1 MKVSLKWLRQYV
13 DVNLSPEDLAA
24 RLTMVG
30 LQAGEIH
37 TVGKEWDRIVIGEVI
52 RIEKHPNA
60 DRLCLPT
67 VNLGDGQCTVVC
79 GAPNVAVGQKVA
91 FARVGAKLYDPHTG
105 KHIELKPAKIRGVHS
120 EGMVCSERELGISES
135 HEGILVLPPDALVGE
150 PLSAYLGDTIFDI
163 AVTPNRPDCLNMIG
177 IAREVAAITGAKV
190 RMPPSDYPE
199 HDPPAEAFVSIE
211 IHDPDLC
218 ARYCGGIIQNVKIG
232 PSPAWMQERLTAAGM
247 RPINNIVDITNY
259 VMLEYGQPLHAFDW
273 EKIAGRKI
281 IVRRGRDGEVMTT
294 LDGVERRLNPEM
306 LVIAD
311 ELGPVALA
319 GVMGGA
325 ESEVTE
331 KTTTILLESANFNN
345 ISIRRTSRGLGLV
358 SEASLRFDKGLSPDL
373 PLPAIRRAIALM
385 VELVGGRAARGIVD
399 VYPGVTVR
407 RPIRLSI
414 GRVRQVLGVDFGR
427 DRVEQT
433 LASLGFTCERQGD
446 EELLVSVPYWRT
458 DVNIV
463 EDLIEEV
470 ARVIGYEEI
479 PTTMLSGEI
488 PHHAPAPLAVLKERI
503 RDILVGCGMQEVI
516 TYSMTGADTLQKIRY
531 RGEFGPPMRIANP
544 MSREQEF
551 LRLSL
556 SGGLLAAFA
565 ANERNQRRGVMLF
578 EVGKVYRP
586 RPEGLPEEPTLL
598 GGVMGGLRFGRSRF
612 GDGGQMDF
620 FQVKGVVETLL
631 GHLGLEGRFE
641 PAEGDILLSGRCAA
655 IAVEGERVGW
665 LGEVHP
671 DVLGA
676 FDIVAPTVGLFE
688 IEVEKLLPFVERLR
702 TYRPIP
708 RFPSTDRDLALV
720 VDADVP
726 AQKVLDVI
734 CAFREVGEARLFDV
748 YQGPQVPAGKKSLA
762 FALRYQA
769 MDRTLTDADVDRIQE
784 RILAR
789 LGRELGAELRGPR
802 SAAS

>member
-13 DVNLSPEDLAA
+13 DVNLRPEELAA
-24 RLTMVG
+24 KLTMVG
-30 LQAGEIH
+30 LQASEIR
-37 TVGKEWDRIVIGEVI
+37 TVGQQWEHIVIGEVI

-67 VNLGDGQCTVVC
+67 VNVGGAECTVVC

-91 FARVGAKLYDPHTG
+91 FASVGARLFDPHTG

-120 EGMVCSERELGISES
+120 EGMVCSERELGISDS
-135 HEGILVLPPDALVGE
+135 HEGILVLPPDAPVGE
-150 PLSAYLGDTIFDI
+150 PLSSYLGDTIFDI

-177 IAREVAAITGAKV
+177 IAREVAAIMGTRV
-190 RMPPSDYPE
+190 RMPSLDYPE
-199 HDPPAEAFVSIE
+199 HDPPADTFITIE

-218 ARYCGGIIQNVKIG
+218 ARYCGGIIENVKIG
-232 PSPAWMQERLTAAGM
+232 PSPAWMQERLIAAGM

-259 VMLEYGQPLHAFDW
+259 VMLEYGQPLHAFDY
-273 EKIAGRKI
+273 EKIGGRKI

-294 LDGVERRLNPEM
+294 LDGVERRLNGEI

-311 ELGPVALA
+311 ADRPVAIA

-325 ESEVTE
+325 ESEVTGN
-331 KTTTILLESANFNN
+331 TTTILLESANFNN
-345 ISIRRTSRGLGLV
+345 ISIRRTSRRLGLV

-373 PLPAIRRAIALM
+373 PMPAIRRAMALM
-385 VELVGGRAARGIVD
+385 VELAGGKAARGIVD
-399 VYPGVTVR
+399 VCPGVSVR
-407 RPIRLSI
+407 EPIGLSI
-414 GRVRQVLGVDFGR
+414 RRVQQVLGVDFGR
-427 DRVEQT
+427 ERVEQA
-433 LASLGFTCERQGD
+433 LASLGFACERKGD
-446 EELLVSVPYWRT
+446 GELLVSVPYWRT
-458 DVNIV
+458 DVRMV

-488 PHHAPAPLAVLKERI
+488 PHHEPSPLAVLKDRI

-516 TYSMTGADTLQKIRY
+516 TYSMTGADTLEKIRY
-531 RGEFGPPMRIANP
+531 GGQFGPPMRIANP

-551 LRLSL
+551 LRVSL
-556 SGGLLAAFA
+556 RGGLLSTFA

-578 EVGKVYRP
+578 EVGKVYWP
-586 RPEGLPEEPTLL
+586 RPEGLPDERTLL
-598 GGVMGGLRFGRSRF
+598 GGVMGGVRFGRSRF
-612 GDGGQMDF
+612 GDGGEMDF
-620 FQVKGVVETLL
+620 FQAKGVVETLL

-641 PAEGDILLSGRCAA
+641 PAEDEILLHGRCAA
-655 IAVEGERVGW
+655 VMVGGERVG
-665 LGEVHP
+665 LVGEVHP

-676 FDIVAPTVGLFE
+676 FDIVAPVVGLFE
-688 IEVEKLLPFVERLR
+688 IEVEKLVPLVERLR

-720 VDADVP
+720 VNADVP

-734 CAFREVGEARLFDV
+734 CSFREIGEARLFDV
-748 YQGPQVPAGKKSLA
+748 YQGKQVPPGKKSLA

-769 MDRTLTDADVDRIQE
+769 MDRTLTDTDVDRVQE

-789 LGRELGAELRGPR
+789 LAREVGAELRGPR
-802 SAAS
+802 STAS